1 MTLGALLR
9 YCVAAGMVGG
19 AAVMGI
25 YLGETRAPAGPAPA
39 PAAAAPQQ
47 AAAVTAARPVISYTR
62 GAKPAWRAKLR
73 ALEVRG
79 GGQALSAGPLDEA
92 LIYGAQG
99 EPVVRVTAAG
109 IKGQASHR
117 DFTVQGPVHAVAER
131 GAIVQAA
138 QVDWYDAEQRLHCS
152 GPVTAR
158 FRNAL
163 LQAPEAD
170 YLVQRDEVI
179 APGQVR
185 LYVGRNLVVGHK
197 LTYNIVTESFQLERV
212 RMVLHAEEAR
222 KALEELRR

>member
-1 MTLGALLR
+1 MTVGALMR
-9 YCVAAGMVGG
+9 YFVAAGMVG
-19 AAVMGI
+19 AAGMIGLR
-25 YLGETRAPAGPAPA
+25 LGETRAPVAPV
-39 PAAAAPQQ
+39 AASPTAMSQQ
-47 AAAVTAARPVISYTR
+47 APAVTATRPVMSYTR

-73 ALEVRG
+73 SLQIRG
-79 GGQALSAGPLDEA
+79 GGQALSAGPLEEA
-92 LIYGAQG
+92 LIYGTHG

-109 IKGQASHR
+109 IKGQAGQR

-131 GAIVQAA
+131 GAILRAA
-138 QVDWYDAEQRLHCS
+138 QVDWYDAQQRLHCS

-170 YLVQRDEVI
+170 YLIGRDEVI
-179 APGQVR
+179 VPGQVR
-185 LYVGRNLVVGHK
+185 LYVGRNLVVGQR

-222 KALEELRR
+222 RALEELRR